1 VFSAVAIKT
10 KSSDKIEVYKTSE
23 GTADILVN
31 NETVDLV
38 EATSN
43 FNGVTIERSASDG
56 SVLNVLVIF
65 ESEDLSISLDVS
77 KDFLNVLVM
86 ISGERYKGIIS

>member
-1 VFSAVAIKT
+1 MKT
-10 KSSDKIEVYKTSE
+10 KSSDKIEIYKTSE

-43 FNGVTIERSASDG
+43 FNDVNLERSESDD
-56 SVLNVLVIF
+56 SVLNVLVVF
-65 ESEDLSISLDVS
+65 ESEDLSVSLDVS
-77 KDFLNVLVM
+77 KDYLNVLVM
-86 ISGERYKGIIS
+86 ISGERYKGTIS